1 MFVSLMASWSHCGRH
16 GTIYLEILTMQENK
30 TPIYSVEKYAVD
42 TTSNWYTDGGISIL
56 NQWY

>member
-1 MFVSLMASWSHCGRH
+1 MSVSWIASWSHCGRH
-16 GTIYLEILTMQENK
+16 GIIYLEIFTMQENK

-42 TTSNWYTDGGISIL
+42 TNSNWYTDGGISIL